1 MIESQDIARLQQEQ
15 KENQNRDEYIY
26 LLDELEGALQDI
38 FIQANRDNI
47 ETDDIL
53 EKVKL
58 MIEDT
63 QDIKIKIERV

>member
-1 MIESQDIARLQQEQ
+1 MESNEYKQVIEEQKQEQ
-15 KENQNRDEYIY
+15 DREEYNY
-26 LLDELEGALQDI
+26 LLDELEGSLQDI

-47 ETDDIL
+47 PTDDIL

-63 QDIKIKIERV
+63 QDIKIEIERV